1 MVAKETRLLFPAESG
16 KLIVEKAQD
25 VKVIPEGVERAADEV
40 NPSIDLLIAAKE
52 LCILYVTVYLLVVF

>member
-1 MVAKETRLLFPAESG
+1 MIQQGESKTEAMVAKETKLLFPAESG

-40 NPSIDLLIAAKE
+40 HD
-52 LCILYVTVYLLVVF
+52 